1 MTDQLPGAPVVRRT
15 STLAILALVAS
26 FVVSVAGIVL
36 GVIALVR
43 LRRSGESGRW
53 LAIAAIVVGVLV
65 TAFFLFSFA
74 LPYILN
80 AMSAF
85 QEG

>member
-1 MTDQLPGAPVVRRT
+1 VTSAPVVRRT

-26 FVVSVAGIVL
+26 FVVSVAGVVL
-36 GVIALVR
+36 GIIALIQ
-43 LRRSGESGRW
+43 LRRSGEAGRG
-53 LAIAAIVVGVLV
+53 LAIAAIIIGVLV
-65 TAFFLFSFA
+65 TAFFLLAFA